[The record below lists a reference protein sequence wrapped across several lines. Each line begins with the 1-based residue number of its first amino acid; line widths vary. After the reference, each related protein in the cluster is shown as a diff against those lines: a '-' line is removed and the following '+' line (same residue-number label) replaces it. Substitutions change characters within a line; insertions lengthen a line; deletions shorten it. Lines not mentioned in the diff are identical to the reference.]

1 MIRRPPRSTLFPYTT
16 LFRSIQVETHHMC
29 RSPLTTDWP
38 QHNTSRRRRHFGDV
52 TQTKQVFRYSIIS
65 RTKNRGM
72 EPNTGRN
79 ERAANVALI
88 AATLVVSPV
97 ADQIDGVREAGSIQK
112 MKRGENGII
121 QRSFAK
127 NILLHV

>member
-1 MIRRPPRSTLFPYTT
+1 GIRDLIVTGVQTCALPIYISLEELQTDRECLALF
-16 LFRSIQVETHHMC
+16 LIQVETHHMC

-88 AATLVVSPV
+88 AATLV
-97 ADQIDGVREAGSIQK
+97 
-112 MKRGENGII
+112 
-121 QRSFAK
+121 
-127 NILLHV
+127 